1 MQGEGRS
8 VRSATE
14 AGRGGA
20 QGGTY
25 TTKGTILLGRCG
37 SSSLT
42 TTVTLSV
49 HVTKANFI
57 GGVWQATAIAGIFTQ
72 FTPATFSCQSGSGRQ
87 TVRGTLQTG

>member
-1 MQGEGRS
+1 
-8 VRSATE
+8 
-14 AGRGGA
+14 
-20 QGGTY
+20 
-25 TTKGTILLGRCG
+25 
-37 SSSLT
+37 
-42 TTVTLSV
+42 VTLSV